1 MEGAI
6 IGLLIAIWDHLS
18 LVPNLI
24 CSSLVDL
31 LTVAVILAIGSR
43 NTDLETSGVWFL
55 QSFQLTKIFCAC
67 ITYFSGCHLLNMVI
81 NLDFRTHFRM
91 TSSRF
96 YHLAPLHG
104 GKTATP
110 SAITINFL
118 YIWTCKVQ
126 LQRFILKQVFP

>member
-1 MEGAI
+1 MGGAI
-6 IGLLIAIWDHLS
+6 IGLLIAIRDHLS

-31 LTVAVILAIGSR
+31 LTVAVILATGSR

-55 QSFQLTKIFCAC
+55 QSFQPANIFCAC
-67 ITYFSGCHLLNMVI
+67 LTYFSGCHLLNMVV

-110 SAITINFL
+110 SAITINLL
-118 YIWTCKVQ
+118 YIWTFKVQ